1 MKRCEIASLFAAPPA
16 EGAVVT
22 VAGWA
27 KTVRDSKNI
36 GFIEL
41 SDGSSFKNLQVVF
54 EAARLDNFKEIA
66 KCGVGTALL
75 VTGRIVL
82 TPGAKQ
88 PLELNAD
95 SIVVEGVCPPGVPAA
110 EKAPQR
116 GVFAHDAPSAGAH
129 QHVQRRFPGAQ

>member
-41 SDGSSFKNLQVVF
+41 PSDSPIKPMF
-54 EAARLDNFKEIA
+54 
-66 KCGVGTALL
+66 
-75 VTGRIVL
+75 
-82 TPGAKQ
+82 
-88 PLELNAD
+88 LE
-95 SIVVEGVCPPGVPAA
+95 SRCV
-110 EKAPQR
+110 
-116 GVFAHDAPSAGAH
+116 
-129 QHVQRRFPGAQ
+129 

>member
-1 MKRCEIASLFAAPPA
+1 M
-16 EGAVVT
+16 
-22 VAGWA
+22 AGWA
-27 KTVRDSKNI
+27 KTVQDSKNI

-95 SIVVEGVCPPGVPAA
+95 SIVVEGVCPPEYRCV
-110 EKAPQR
+110 
-116 GVFAHDAPSAGAH
+116 
-129 QHVQRRFPGAQ
+129 

>member
-66 KCGVGTALL
+66 KCGGVRPRVVDAEVGPGLESTH
-75 VTGRIVL
+75 VL
-82 TPGAKQ
+82 MVDK
-88 PLELNAD
+88 
-95 SIVVEGVCPPGVPAA
+95 
-110 EKAPQR
+110 K
-116 GVFAHDAPSAGAH
+116 
-129 QHVQRRFPGAQ
+129 